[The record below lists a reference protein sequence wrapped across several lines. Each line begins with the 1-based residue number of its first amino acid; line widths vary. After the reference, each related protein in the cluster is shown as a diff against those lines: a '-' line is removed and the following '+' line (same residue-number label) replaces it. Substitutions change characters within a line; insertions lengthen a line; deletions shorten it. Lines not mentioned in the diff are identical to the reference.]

1 MIQLHIDKHKNLP
14 RETATFEP
22 EMKMVENLI

>member
-14 RETATFEP
+14 REATTFEP
-22 EMKMVENLI
+22 EIEMMENLI